1 VQRIWGSLIVFAF
14 AAMAAFAVG
23 GPGVA
28 KRVAFVTSHVGAGP
42 APAAGQRHA
51 QGQDAQGAD
60 AVSGR
65 FPERD
70 SRDPAI
76 GAGVQQTP
84 GQTPAP
90 GSTPARPGQRPASP
104 TSPGARTPAPVPA
117 GGSPAEQQIARAV
130 FQAINDDRAA
140 AGRPPLAWNSGLA
153 RSARQHDLAMAAANT
168 LSHQLPGE
176 APFGTRESQQGV
188 AWTWAGENC
197 GYTSD
202 RTTAGALG
210 IHRAMMAEQ
219 PPDDGHRQNILTTTG
234 NQVGVDIVL
243 DSAHGRLWLTE
254 DFAKT

>member
-1 VQRIWGSLIVFAF
+1 VPRIWGSLVVFAF

-28 KRVAFVTSHVGAGP
+28 KRVAFVTSHAGA
-42 APAAGQRHA
+42 APAAADGQR
-51 QGQDAQGAD
+51 QGLEARAGSQ
-60 AVSGR
+60 R
-65 FPERD
+65 FPARD
-70 SRDPAI
+70 SRGPVI
-76 GAGVQQTP
+76 GAGVQQGP

-90 GSTPARPGQRPASP
+90 APTPRPGQPPSP
-104 TSPGARTPAPVPA
+104 TSAGSRTSAPVPA

-140 AGRPPLAWNSGLA
+140 AGRPPLAWNAGLG
-153 RSARQHDLAMAAANT
+153 RSARQHDLAMAGANT

-188 AWTWAGENC
+188 AWSWAGENC

-219 PPDDGHRQNILTTTG
+219 PPNDGHRQNILTTTG
-234 NQVGVDIVL
+234 NQVGVDVVL

-254 DFAKT
+254 DFARI